1 MKNMQGPVRVLSV
14 VDDTD
19 DNKTP
24 KIKAS
29 EKPRLG
35 RDILVCLF

>member
-1 MKNMQGPVRVLSV
+1 MQGPVSVLSM

-19 DNKTP
+19 DNKAP
-24 KIKAS
+24 KIKTS